1 MDRGLHYEMDPWAT
15 DETMNKKRGRPTI
28 KAGEPSAAINLKL
41 PVSQWDEV
49 DRRARREGISSAEV
63 VRRLIKQPKIVPR
76 EKASQNPV
84 HDEDQEDGVS

>member
-1 MDRGLHYEMDPWAT
+1 MDPWAT
-15 DETMNKKRGRPTI
+15 DEAMNKKRGRPTI

-63 VRRLIKQPKIVPR
+63 VRRLIKTTENCPPGK
-76 EKASQNPV
+76 
-84 HDEDQEDGVS
+84 GVAESGR